1 MVGISRHYCSTQA
14 QKFNSS
20 AIAQWRNVCPTIGNI
35 LLAAVNFYSMYK
47 ITIYYGDNGCHFE
60 TEMPKIPNKED
71 KIGFFLDDGD
81 WTVEDIDYIVYEFDN
96 KGKYIGA
103 EISCVVR

>member
-20 AIAQWRNVCPTIGNI
+20 AIVQWRNVCPTIGNI

-71 KIGFFLDDGD
+71 KIGFWIDGD